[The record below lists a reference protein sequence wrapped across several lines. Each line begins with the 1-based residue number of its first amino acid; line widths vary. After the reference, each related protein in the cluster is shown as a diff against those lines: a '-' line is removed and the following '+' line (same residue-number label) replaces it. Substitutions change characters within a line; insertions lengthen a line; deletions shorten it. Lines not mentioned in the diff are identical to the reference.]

1 MKCADARRAL
11 LEAELDALE
20 GVGDGPL
27 ARHVRECPGCSSV
40 ARAILE
46 GEAALSEALRS
57 AAPRVDP
64 QKVLDLAGEAER
76 AVPRRGVQELRTWRR
91 PARALAFLPLAA
103 AAAATAFF
111 LGRPPSLPGP
121 PYAPPAAAGGGL
133 DVQAP
138 GGNAV
143 AVLQTNNPEITVL
156 WLLDGGS

>member
-103 AAAATAFF
+103 AAAAT
-111 LGRPPSLPGP
+111 
-121 PYAPPAAAGGGL
+121 GGGL